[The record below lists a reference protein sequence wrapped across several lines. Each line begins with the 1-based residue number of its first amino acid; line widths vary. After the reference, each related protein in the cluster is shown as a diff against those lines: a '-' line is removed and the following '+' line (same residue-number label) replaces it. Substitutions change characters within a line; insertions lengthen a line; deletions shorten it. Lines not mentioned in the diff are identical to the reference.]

1 MEVKV
6 AQSILRS
13 SESGGMQRCGG
24 LSLLRERKEE
34 GEEGRRGRRKEGEKE
49 GEERS
54 HRFSSNY
61 LRVAACTNAHQIV
74 WTPTDSMTGTVF
86 HRMALAISEFSYI
99 SK

>member
-61 LRVAACTNAHQIV
+61 LCKSGGMHKCAS
-74 WTPTDSMTGTVF
+74 DSLDSNGLYDRHSVPQNGIGDF
-86 HRMALAISEFSYI
+86 
-99 SK
+99 